1 MNPKLPARARIRNIA
16 HDDAWERHVLPSG
29 ITVVTEHVPTVSS
42 LAIGIFVKSGTR
54 DEEDHLAGMAHF
66 IEHLVFKGTRTR
78 STYEIARSLESVGG
92 ELDAFTGRDSTSF
105 YARVLEEHL
114 PLAVEVLADLACN
127 PLLSPEE
134 VDKEKKVIIEEIR
147 SFDDNPEDLVFEHFS
162 AELWQGHPLGRPI
175 LGTEKSIGAMRAGD
189 IRDWHSR
196 HYTADNLLVAA
207 AGSFDLDEL
216 LAEVE
221 RHVRVP
227 RGLPARRA
235 DALPPGR
242 AGASRVV
249 KDLSQEQMVL
259 GLPSVSYTD
268 PRRFA
273 VNMLATA
280 MGGGMS
286 SRLFQA
292 VRERESLAYS
302 VFTFADFYSDAGV
315 FCSALG
321 CAPEETQR
329 AIDVVLSEYEL
340 FRKEGL
346 RAGELESAREQMKGG
361 LLLGLESMGSR
372 MSRLA
377 RSEMYMGRKVGVDEL
392 VGAIEDV
399 TASDLHELAQEY
411 LDPARSLLATL
422 GPTERVRWN
431 EEAC

>member
-1 MNPKLPARARIRNIA
+1 MNPRLPARARLRDIA

-54 DEEDHLAGMAHF
+54 DEEDRLAGMAHF

-78 STYEIARSLESVGG
+78 STYEIACSLESVGG

-127 PLLSPEE
+127 PALASGEIE
-134 VDKEKKVIIEEIR
+134 KEKKVIIEEIR
-147 SFDDNPEDLVFEHFS
+147 SFEDNPEDLVYEHFS

-175 LGTEKSIGAMRAGD
+175 LGTEAGIGAMRAED
-189 IRDWHSR
+189 VRDWHAR

-207 AGSFDLDEL
+207 AGSFDLDQL
-216 LAEVE
+216 LALVE
-221 RHVRVP
+221 RYVCVP
-227 RGLPARRA
+227 RGIPGRRA
-235 DALPPGR
+235 DALPTAH
-242 AGASRVV
+242 AGVSRLV

-259 GLPSVSYTD
+259 GLPSVAYTD
-268 PRRFA
+268 PRRFT

-292 VRERESLAYS
+292 VREREGLAYS
-302 VFTFADFYSDAGV
+302 VFTFAEFYADAGV

-329 AIDVVLSEYEL
+329 ALDVVLAEYEL

-346 RAGELESAREQMKGG
+346 RKGELESAREQMKGG

-399 TASDLHELAQEY
+399 TAADLHELAQEC
-411 LDPARSLLATL
+411 LDPARNLVATL
-422 GPTERVRWN
+422 GPTEQVRWN
-431 EEAC
+431 GRAC